1 MSHCLG
7 ITKPDDIL
15 EKFESEVKNCKTL
28 GLLKPSPDGPN

>member
-15 EKFESEVKNCKTL
+15 EKFESEVKNCKIL